1 MGGVD
6 DVPSFQTKPLM
17 VSLAVDN
24 YQIIPR
30 SCVVGLAKMLRQS
43 GFFLFVKKTSLLF
56 GALLN
61 YQTDV
66 WLLITEH
73 TNNRDV

>member
-1 MGGVD
+1 M
-6 DVPSFQTKPLM
+6 PSFQTKLLM

-30 SCVVGLAKMLRQS
+30 SCMVGLAKMLRQS
-43 GFFLFVKKTSLLF
+43 EFFLFAKKNSLLF

-61 YQTDV
+61 YQTEF
-66 WLLITEH
+66 WFLITEH
-73 TNNRDV
+73 SLA